1 MPIVERIKNWA
12 IKNIAFFL
20 VILRNTRPTIRF
32 KAFAVVS
39 RFTDVQ
45 EVLSRPD
52 AFGVIYAEKMG
63 VITGGGNFF
72 LGMDNTATYTRDVS
86 NMRLAVRRSDTETM
100 IPAMIEGLTAAIVDV
115 SNGSLDLVQELTQ
128 PVPAQL
134 VDQYLG
140 VPGPTQEEL
149 INWST
154 DMFHYLF
161 YPDTPA
167 EIDERAARYSALARA
182 YLDELIVTRK
192 RDAAETD
199 DVLARC
205 LQLQGS
211 GTPGMSDVDIRNNL
225 IGIIIGAIPTTS
237 KVAALA
243 IDYLLDR
250 PELLAAAQQAA
261 RNDDM
266 ETIRKTVL
274 ETIRFNSFGAGLFRL
289 AKQDYVIAKG
299 TLRRAKILK
308 GTKVLVLT
316 QSAMLDGR
324 ELTRPNTFRLDR
336 PDYQY
341 MHFGYGMHTCFGLYI
356 NMVQITI
363 IVKSIL
369 KLNNLRRVSGDEG
382 IMQYDGPFPTHL
394 RVQFDRAV

>member
-1 MPIVERIKNWA
+1 MRIVERIKNWA
-12 IKNIAFFL
+12 LNNIAFLF
-20 VILRNTRPTIRF
+20 VILRNTRPTIRL
-32 KAFAVVS
+32 KSFAVVS

-52 AFGVIYAEKMG
+52 AFGIIYTEKMG

-72 LGMDNTATYTRDVS
+72 LGMNNTPEYTRDAS
-86 NMRLAVRRSDTETM
+86 NMRLVVRRSDTETM
-100 IPAMIEGLTAAIVDV
+100 IPAMIERLASSIVDA
-115 SNGSLDLVQELTQ
+115 SNGSMDVVQELTQ
-128 PVPAQL
+128 PVSAQF
-134 VDQYLG
+134 VAQYLG
-140 VPGPTQEEL
+140 VPGPSQEEL

-167 EIDERAARYSALARA
+167 EIDEKATRYAALARD
-182 YLDELIVTRK
+182 YLDNLIAARK
-192 RDAAETD
+192 GEDDNKD

-205 LQLQGS
+205 LQLQPS
-211 GTPGMSDVDIRNNL
+211 GTPGMSDIDIRNNL

-237 KVAALA
+237 KVAAMV
-243 IDYLLDR
+243 IDYLLDN

-261 RNDDM
+261 RKDDT

-274 ETIRFNSFGAGLFRL
+274 EAMRFNSFGAGLFRI
-289 AKQDYVIAKG
+289 ANQDYVIAKG
-299 TLRRAKILK
+299 TLRRAKIPK

-324 ELTRPNTFRLDR
+324 ELTRPNAFSLDR

-356 NMVQITI
+356 NMAQIPI
-363 IVKSIL
+363 IVKSVL
-369 KLNNLRRVSGDEG
+369 KRNNLRRAPGDAG
-382 IMQYDGPFPTHL
+382 IMKYDGPFPRSL
-394 RVQFDRAV
+394 QVQFDRAT